1 MATPQLR
8 PKSKPFVSR
17 DSVSESAAL
26 RLLSAERPEEI
37 FPILLEE
44 IVKLGFS
51 RAMILEVDFETGEVK
66 PTASLNC
73 DNSYLAKLRT
83 SLWASENPIVS
94 ALQNPN
100 PAILHPDHGSSPWYA
115 YPMIYRSSSRCWE
128 AERERRQDCLAIQNA
143 RITRKMQF
151 EDQVCAA
158 CGMQAYA
165 TLVLAQVHKNT
176 SEAHLEQLRALA
188 ARANG
193 YLSRLFKVEHYYNRM
208 RDMQVTIAR
217 LQAVMQSMADP
228 VIRDV
233 TDLRRADEEVRAN
246 LEKLRTAEEIVSQD
260 RDRLNLVI
268 ENVGD
273 PIIVAD
279 NSAKIVLLDPMAK
292 DLFGSVETSKDPQ
305 VVKNQA
311 KLDAYL
317 NSFTFSFSDK
327 ENRTLYLHNPTSRTD
342 TEYAARSG
350 KIYDARGQVAY
361 TVTVLRDF
369 SAWKKL
375 EQLQLERRMLEMEK
389 FAATGRLAG
398 TIAHE
403 IT

>member
-73 DNSYLAKLRT
+73 DNSYLAKFRT

-100 PAILHPDHGSSPWYA
+100 PAILPQDAIGGGPIYA
-115 YPMIYRSSSRCWE
+115 YPMIYRSTTRCWE
-128 AERERRQDCLAIQNA
+128 AERERRQDCLAIQNS
-143 RITRKMQF
+143 RITRKLQF

-165 TLVLAQVHKNT
+165 TLVLAQLHKNT
-176 SEAHLEQLRALA
+176 SEAHLSQLRALA

-208 RDMQVTIAR
+208 RDMEVTIAR

-228 VIRDV
+228 VILTDSQHRVITQNKAAERFFRVPEGVSEGGKRAVELNNLLFSAALSSMVVSASGASRDLTLVDVMEGEEVLFEAVCAPTYVSETRTGMVTVMRDV
-233 TDLRRADEEVRAN
+233 TDLRRADQEVRAN
-246 LEKLRTAEEIVSQD
+246 LEKLRAAEEVVRQD
-260 RDRLNLVI
+260 RDRLNVVI
-268 ENVGD
+268 ENVEV
-273 PIIVAD
+273 PIVVAD
-279 NSAKIVLLDPMAK
+279 NSAKIVLFDPLAK
-292 DLFGSVETSKDPQ
+292 ELFG
-305 VVKNQA
+305 
-311 KLDAYL
+311 
-317 NSFTFSFSDK
+317 
-327 ENRTLYLHNPTSRTD
+327 
-342 TEYAARSG
+342 
-350 KIYDARGQVAY
+350 
-361 TVTVLRDF
+361 
-369 SAWKKL
+369 
-375 EQLQLERRMLEMEK
+375 
-389 FAATGRLAG
+389 TGNA
-398 TIAHE
+398 
-403 IT
+403 